1 MDYSEYLDSFF
12 NESNDTTDEGHVVS
26 EEVALCKKSDVLQF
40 GAAFL
45 PAFYYTSF
53 LLSLVGNGLVLCII
67 YKYEKLST
75 VNNIFLLNLV
85 ISDLIFAS
93 SLPFWAVYHKSEWI
107 FGRGLCKL
115 VGSCYS
121 IGFNSSILFL
131 TLMTFDRYLAVV
143 HAISAVQSRRMT
155 YAFASSATIWVL
167 SILASI
173 KDIVFYDVMTVED
186 RLLCEMTGYHQSF
199 LTHWELIGYYQQFF
213 LFFLVPLVIV
223 LYCYI
228 RITIR
233 IMFTRMA
240 EKCRAV
246 RLIFIIVFT
255 FFICWTPYNVVILLK
270 AFKTSFGEQ
279 NDCSNTLDYA
289 LYITRNFAYLYCC
302 ICPVFYTFLGKKF
315 QNHFLKLLSKRIPC
329 LKINAAL
336 LSTTRTTNQ
345 KPVAIQTSS
354 KRPEYQCGIGCSIS
368 CVAASRVFVWCARA
382 CVHVRVYL
390 AQMSILVLI
399 LIPEA

>member
-1 MDYSEYLDSFF
+1 MDNYDAYDFLEIFF
-12 NESNDTTDEGHVVS
+12 SNASNDTGYSGTVVDDEVI
-26 EEVALCKKSDVLQF
+26 LCKKSDVVQF

-45 PAFYYTSF
+45 PTFYYANF
-53 LLSLVGNGLVLCII
+53 LMSLVGNALVLCII

-75 VNNIFLLNLV
+75 VTNIFLLNLV

-143 HAISAVQSRRMT
+143 HAITAAKRRRVT
-155 YAFASSATIWVL
+155 YAFMSSIVVWVF

-173 KDIVFYDVMTVED
+173 KDIVFHDVMDGGEG
-186 RLLCEMTGYHQSF
+186 LLCEMTGYHQKF
-199 LTHWELIGYYQQFF
+199 LTKWELFGYYQQFF
-213 LFFLVPLVIV
+213 LFFLIPLVIV
-223 LYCYI
+223 LHCYT

-233 IMFTRMA
+233 IMFTRMR

-246 RLIFIIVFT
+246 KLIFVIVFT
-255 FFICWTPYNVVILLK
+255 FFICWTPYNIVILLK
-270 AFKTSFGEQ
+270 AIKTSFGDQ

-289 LYITRNFAYLYCC
+289 LYVTRNFAYLYCC
-302 ICPVFYTFLGKKF
+302 ISPVFYTFLGKKF
-315 QNHFLKLLSKRIPC
+315 QNHFLKLLSKHIPC
-329 LKINAAL
+329 LKINVAL
-336 LSTTRTTNQ
+336 LSTTSKTT
-345 KPVAIQTSS
+345 
-354 KRPEYQCGIGCSIS
+354 SIRS
-368 CVAASRVFVWCARA
+368 PNTDS
-382 CVHVRVYL
+382 
-390 AQMSILVLI
+390 
-399 LIPEA
+399 

>member
-1 MDYSEYLDSFF
+1 MDNYDYYDLENFF
-12 NESNDTTDEGHVVS
+12 NGSNDTGYPESIVP
-26 EEVALCKKSDVLQF
+26 EEVHLCKKNDVVQF

-45 PAFYYTSF
+45 PTFYYANF

-75 VNNIFLLNLV
+75 VTNIFLLNLV

-143 HAISAVQSRRMT
+143 HAITAARSRRT
-155 YAFASSATIWVL
+155 SYAFLSSIAIWVL

-173 KDIVFYDVMTVED
+173 KDIVLHDVMD
-186 RLLCEMTGYHQSF
+186 GGDGLLCEMTGYHQTF
-199 LTHWELIGYYQQFF
+199 LTKWELIGYYQQFF
-213 LFFLVPLVIV
+213 LFFLMPLLIV
-223 LYCYI
+223 LYCYT

-233 IMFTRMA
+233 IMSTRMT

-246 RLIFIIVFT
+246 KLIFVIVFA
-255 FFICWTPYNVVILLK
+255 FFICWTPYNIVILLK
-270 AFKTSFGEQ
+270 AIKLSFGDQ
-279 NDCSNTLDYA
+279 NDCSNALDYA
-289 LYITRNFAYLYCC
+289 LYVTRNFAYLYCC
-302 ICPVFYTFLGKKF
+302 ISPVFYTFLGKKF

-329 LKINAAL
+329 LKINVAT
-336 LSTTRTTNQ
+336 LSSASKTT
-345 KPVAIQTSS
+345 
-354 KRPEYQCGIGCSIS
+354 SIRS
-368 CVAASRVFVWCARA
+368 PNTD
-382 CVHVRVYL
+382 Y
-390 AQMSILVLI
+390 
-399 LIPEA
+399 